1 MKKLDKNIIRLE
13 LEMDSI
19 DSYEYDIIYLDR
31 FSYKDI
37 INHIINLNSNVN
49 DNIMTEKDI
58 FQNLVRGEE
67 DDYLKM
73 LKDYGYGDYMYDLEE
88 LEKFTNLQDYID
100 AFGEIDLLD
109 FFSDVDDSEFIEKLC
124 TKNNCQFGTVGYSPW
139 SYYIAYKDVEY
150 DFIRD
155 LYEGW
160 NWYCISLWSEEGD
173 ILDSVG
179 GVYAPNIEELDIVVS
194 DYFRLEPDDYYLI
207 DNMYTQ
213 YFDKPK
219 VKEFITK
226 NYHFE
231 IID

>member
-19 DSYEYDIIYLDR
+19 DSYDYDIIYLDR

-37 INHIINLNSNVN
+37 INHIINLNSDID
-49 DNIMTEKDI
+49 DNIITEKDI
-58 FQNLVRGEE
+58 FHNLVRGRENY
-67 DDYLKM
+67 YLEI
-73 LKDYGYGDYMYDLEE
+73 LKDYGYGDYIYDLEE

-100 AFGEIDLLD
+100 AFSEIDLLD
-109 FFSDVDDSEFIEKLC
+109 FFSDVDDNEFIENLC

-139 SYYIAYKDVEY
+139 SYYIAYKSVEY
-150 DFIRD
+150 SFIRD

-160 NWYCISLWSEEGD
+160 NWYVISLWSEDGD
-173 ILDSVG
+173 MLDSLG
-179 GVYAPNIEELDIVVS
+179 SVYAPNIEELDSVVS
-194 DYFRLEPDDYYLI
+194 DYFGLEPDNYYLI

>member
-1 MKKLDKNIIRLE
+1 MKKLDKNIVRLE
-13 LEMDSI
+13 LDMGSI
-19 DSYEYDIIYLDR
+19 DPYEYDIIYLDR
-31 FSYKDI
+31 LSYI
-37 INHIINLNSNVN
+37 INHIINLNSNIK
-49 DNIMTEKDI
+49 DNIITEKDI
-58 FQNLVRGEE
+58 FHNLVRGEE
-67 DDYLKM
+67 NYYLEI
-73 LKDYGYGDYMYDLEE
+73 LKDYDYGDYIYDLEE

-100 AFGEIDLLD
+100 AFSEIDLLD
-109 FFSDVDDSEFIEKLC
+109 FLLDVDDIENIC

-150 DFIRD
+150 SFIRD
-155 LYEGW
+155 LYEGSD
-160 NWYCISLWSEEGD
+160 WYCISLWSEEGD

-179 GVYAPNIEELDIVVS
+179 GVYAPNIEELDNVVS
-194 DYFRLEPDDYYLI
+194 DYFGLEPDSYYLI
-207 DNMYTQ
+207 DNIYTE